1 MPWLSSRWRI
11 LLRRRTTQFLIL
23 GGLEEAEPE
32 PDPEVVVV
40 EVEVEEEEEENLERR
55 KSSVKSYSNLRFCW
69 LAGNVKSK
77 LSPAT
82 RSEKRGTNTCRP
94 HILFP

>member
-11 LLRRRTTQFLIL
+11 LLRFRTNQFLIL

-40 EVEVEEEEEENLERR
+40 EVEVEEEEENLERR